1 MNQYFEFPNTLDLKP
16 YSYYEVMSKEERIE
30 QPTNDEDQ
38 KNNKEKEEEEE
49 NPEPIHEDCFE
60 YVLSGVT
67 VHSGSANAGHY
78 WSLISTERDGLGLKK
93 AINQNQL

>member
-1 MNQYFEFPNTLDLKP
+1 
-16 YSYYEVMSKEERIE
+16 MSKEERDE
-30 QPTNDEDQ
+30 QTVAEEDQ
-38 KNNKEKEEEEE
+38 NKEKEEEE
-49 NPEPIHEDCFE
+49 NPEPAHEDCFE

-93 AINQNQL
+93 AVNQN

>member
-1 MNQYFEFPNTLDLKP
+1 
-16 YSYYEVMSKEERIE
+16 MSKEERDQE
-30 QPTNDEDQ
+30 TAAEEDQ
-38 KNNKEKEEEEE
+38 NKEKEEEE
-49 NPEPIHEDCFE
+49 NPEPVHEDCFE

-93 AINQNQL
+93 ALNPN

>member
-1 MNQYFEFPNTLDLKP
+1 
-16 YSYYEVMSKEERIE
+16 MSKEERVE
-30 QPTNDEDQ
+30 QTAPEDEQ
-38 KNNKEKEEEEE
+38 IKEKEKEEEEE
-49 NPEPIHEDCFE
+49 NPEPAHEDCFE

-93 AINQNQL
+93 ALNQN

>member
-1 MNQYFEFPNTLDLKP
+1 MKP
-16 YSYYEVMSKEERIE
+16 YSYYEVMSKEERTTE
-30 QPTNDEDQ
+30 VAAEEDQ
-38 KNNKEKEEEEE
+38 NKEKEEEE

-93 AINQNQL
+93 ALN

>member
-1 MNQYFEFPNTLDLKP
+1 MNQYFEFPSTLDLKP

-30 QPTNDEDQ
+30 EPVNDEDQ
-38 KNNKEKEEEEE
+38 KNNKEEKEEEEE
-49 NPEPIHEDCFE
+49 NPQPIHEDCFE

-93 AINQNQL
+93 AIN